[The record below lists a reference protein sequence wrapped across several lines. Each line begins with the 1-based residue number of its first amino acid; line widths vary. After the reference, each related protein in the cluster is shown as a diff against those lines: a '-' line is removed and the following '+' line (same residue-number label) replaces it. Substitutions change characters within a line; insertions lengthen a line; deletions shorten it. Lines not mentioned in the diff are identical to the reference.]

1 MVQEEFNRLG
11 IILKRHDVQ
20 SRSKFYISK
29 FYDLFIYYLTPKP
42 RMELD
47 ITTELLYNNDAKTG
61 LTDYNFLVSVSMLSK
76 SIPMI

>member
-1 MVQEEFNRLG
+1 
-11 IILKRHDVQ
+11 
-20 SRSKFYISK
+20 
-29 FYDLFIYYLTPKP
+29 
-42 RMELD
+42 MELD

>member
-29 FYDLFIYYLTPKP
+29 FYDFKTEFIYLFI
-42 RMELD
+42 
-47 ITTELLYNNDAKTG
+47 I
-61 LTDYNFLVSVSMLSK
+61 
-76 SIPMI
+76 